1 MVGMLVV
8 RIGADSYVGQV
19 IIVNVND
26 DDDGD
31 GI

>member
-8 RIGADSYVGQV
+8 RISADSYVGQV